1 MSPEL
6 RNGPYFHYISNWT
19 VEEDEELKR
28 LVQRYGAKDWKEIA
42 LKLQEANLSISRK
55 GKQCRERW
63 VDYVSPNVRKGKW
76 TSEEDATILKGHA
89 LNGKKWSVIAKAIP
103 GRTDNSIKNRRNY
116 KLNKEVGTQCD
127 KML

>member
-1 MSPEL
+1 M
-6 RNGPYFHYISNWT
+6 
-19 VEEDEELKR
+19 KR